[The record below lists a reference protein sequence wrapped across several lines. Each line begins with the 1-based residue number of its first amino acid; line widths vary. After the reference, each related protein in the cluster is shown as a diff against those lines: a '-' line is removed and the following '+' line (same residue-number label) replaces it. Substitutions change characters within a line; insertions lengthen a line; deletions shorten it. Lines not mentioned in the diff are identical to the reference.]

1 MPWDIFDCIF
11 SKVLFQL
18 HLPTLPKDYASLS
31 NAIRDAGFILLSTF
45 FFESNIILMTLMV
58 VYSYLIR
65 KNTYK
70 YQKPSFETL
79 ANFELN
85 QHLVGLKKKKAAI
98 WTHDLLTNTFLQR
111 EGEERETNAAFL
123 HWPQSAN
130 FTKGYIKSKHAMVV
144 LKLLLQYNNEV
155 NSN

>member
-1 MPWDIFDCIF
+1 MPWDILDCIF

-18 HLPTLPKDYASLS
+18 HLPTFPEDSTSLS
-31 NAIRDAGFILLSTF
+31 NAIKDAGLYFCPPSL
-45 FFESNIILMTLMV
+45 FESNIILMTLMV
-58 VYSYLIR
+58 IHSYLIR

-70 YQKPSFETL
+70 YQKPSFETFAL
-79 ANFELN
+79 ILN
-85 QHLVGLKKKKAAI
+85 WISIFVGLKKRQQFELTTY
-98 WTHDLLTNTFLQR
+98 WQTHFCR
-111 EGEERETNAAFL
+111 GKGKRGIVNAAFL

>member
-58 VYSYLIR
+58 IYSYLIR

-85 QHLVGLKKKKAAI
+85 QHLVGFKKKRQQFELTTYWQTHFCRGKGKRGKRMLHFSIGPKVLISQRDTSKANMQ
-98 WTHDLLTNTFLQR
+98 WWF
-111 EGEERETNAAFL
+111 
-123 HWPQSAN
+123 
-130 FTKGYIKSKHAMVV
+130 
-144 LKLLLQYNNEV
+144 
-155 NSN
+155 